1 MERMELKDMVLKDPR
16 KILDIIKKGEK
27 RSIVEELWAFA
38 MDEGEPKPVKKAVK
52 KALYIIKSNGI
63 DVDIYRPEPDQET
76 RDVKEESAVH
86 SVLASIPD
94 SEGHNVLVFAV
105 TGSGETR
112 FDILKFLIGPDRCIY
127 KYSAY
132 RGSKKY
138 FEKFKAENPAFFP
151 LPADYGLLRL
161 NRALEKTEIKKIS
174 GLSVLPRVLV
184 MKEEKE
190 VRHPV
195 FDFVPVSVSRI
206 VNPEDERNLFK
217 MWEIGGLVL
226 PENEIEVFKG
236 EIEAAKQSRL
246 IVMGKSPEE
255 RVKAAITKVYSVYF
269 TAERR
274 AVYRDML
281 LDIGLYFYYNGHAE
295 YSRILIGWADRLLNI
310 NLKAADHPFLS
321 YLVYK
326 AFMLK

>member
-16 KILDIIKKGEK
+16 KILDILKKGEE
-27 RSIVEELWAFA
+27 RSVVEQLWAFA
-38 MDEGEPKPVKKAVK
+38 MDESESKPVRKAVK
-52 KALYIIKSNGI
+52 KALYKIKSNGI
-63 DVDIYRPEPDQET
+63 DVDIYRPEPDQEAE
-76 RDVKEESAVH
+76 DGKEESVVH

-94 SEGHNVLVFAV
+94 PGGHNVLVFAV
-105 TGSGETR
+105 TGPGEIR
-112 FDILKFLIGPDRCIY
+112 FDILRFLIGPDRSIL
-127 KYSAY
+127 KYSTD

-138 FEKFKAENPAFFP
+138 FQKFKAENPAFFP

-161 NRALEKTEIKKIS
+161 NRALAKTEIKKIS
-174 GLSVLPRVLV
+174 GLSALPETLFK
-184 MKEEKE
+184 KEQKE

-206 VNPEDERNLFK
+206 VNPEDEKNLFK
-217 MWEIGGLVL
+217 MGEIGGLVL
-226 PENEIEVFKG
+226 PENEIEVYKN
-236 EIEAAKQSRL
+236 EIAAANQSRL

-255 RVKAAITKVYSVYF
+255 RVKAAIAKVYSVYF
-269 TAERR
+269 TAEKR
-274 AVYRDML
+274 AVYRDIL
-281 LDIGLYFYYNGHAE
+281 LDIGLYFFYHGRAE
-295 YSRILIGWADRLLNI
+295 YSKILIGWADRLLYV